1 MNQPRRSVRVT
12 DRFFEALDSQLGP
25 DRSPE
30 GAPSATDFLVLEL
43 PPVVERF
50 ATDFDGLPEVIT
62 GFAAARVLI
71 ASGILVRGILVRG
84 ILVRGMV
91 VYGILVD
98 DQTIEL
104 VDIDLDTSTDHPD

>member
-1 MNQPRRSVRVT
+1 MNQPRRGVRVT
-12 DRFFEALDSQLGP
+12 ESFFEALDSRLGP

-30 GAPSATDFLVLEL
+30 GAPSATDFLVLDL

-50 ATDFDGLPEVIT
+50 ATDFDGLPEVVI
-62 GFAAARVLI
+62 GFAGARVLV
-71 ASGILVRGILVRG
+71 ASG

-98 DQTIEL
+98 DQMIEL
-104 VDIDLDTSTDHPD
+104 VDIDLDTSTDRSD

>member
-71 ASGILVRGILVRG
+71 ASGILVRG
-84 ILVRGMV
+84 MV
-91 VYGILVD
+91 VYGIFVD
-98 DQTIEL
+98 NQTIEL

>member
-1 MNQPRRSVRVT
+1 MNQPRRSIRVT
-12 DRFFEALDSQLGP
+12 ESFFQALDSQLGP

-30 GAPSATDFLVLEL
+30 GAPSATDFLALEL

-62 GFAAARVLI
+62 GFAAARVVI
-71 ASGILVRGILVRG
+71 ASGL
-84 ILVRGMV
+84 LVRGMV
-91 VYGILVD
+91 VYGILVA

-104 VDIDLDTSTDHPD
+104 VDIDLDTATDHPE